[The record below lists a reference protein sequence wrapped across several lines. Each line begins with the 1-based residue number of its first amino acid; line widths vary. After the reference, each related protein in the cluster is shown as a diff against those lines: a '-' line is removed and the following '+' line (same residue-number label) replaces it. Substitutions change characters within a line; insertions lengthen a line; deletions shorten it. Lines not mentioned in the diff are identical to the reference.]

1 MDGLDLTAFY
11 APYERDGRRNAPQD
25 PRMMVK
31 VLLYGYATGVFS
43 SRRIAR
49 KLEEDVGFRMLAAD
63 NFPQHRTL
71 CELRRRHLTDFQAL
85 FVEVVC
91 LARVPRTCGDKAS
104 RTTRD
109 TLVAS
114 EPDSMAASPERGA
127 TDTAQ
132 RRRMPMATTEHAVKL
147 TYDDYCRTP
156 DDERYELLNG
166 ELMMVPA
173 PNTKH
178 QLVQGKLLGELGRFA
193 RGHGLGKVLGA
204 PFEVVLSDTNLVQ
217 PDVLFISRAR
227 EDRLTEQNL
236 RGAPD
241 LVIEILSP
249 STAKVDVG
257 QKYDLY
263 GRHGVL
269 EYWIVDPVAE
279 TIAVHR
285 QRDGGLEPV
294 ATFGRGENLAT
305 AVLEGLALELDD
317 LFAS

>member
-1 MDGLDLTAFY
+1 
-11 APYERDGRRNAPQD
+11 
-25 PRMMVK
+25 
-31 VLLYGYATGVFS
+31 
-43 SRRIAR
+43 
-49 KLEEDVGFRMLAAD
+49 
-63 NFPQHRTL
+63 
-71 CELRRRHLTDFQAL
+71 
-85 FVEVVC
+85 
-91 LARVPRTCGDKAS
+91 
-104 RTTRD
+104 
-109 TLVAS
+109 
-114 EPDSMAASPERGA
+114 
-127 TDTAQ
+127 
-132 RRRMPMATTEHAVKL
+132 MATTEHAVKL

-156 DDERYELLNG
+156 DDQRYELLSG

-178 QLVQGKLLGELGRFA
+178 QLVQGRLLRELSRFA
-193 RGHGLGKVLGA
+193 EGHGLGKVFGA

-249 STAKVDVG
+249 STAKVDIG

-263 GRHGVL
+263 GRHGVR

-305 AVLEGLALELDD
+305 ASLEGLALELDD